1 VPSDDQDPQKPSQ
14 PKSEQADK
22 VALSL
27 ATAFIVLHHKK
38 YRRNL
43 LFGLTALAM
52 FLVFG
57 GVVFLGDKLMKNP
70 IAFVAF
76 WGICFVTVILVCF
89 LAIYDML
96 IIRKEHQ
103 AHVESFEDE
112 LAAAEAEARILAT
125 QEKAKM
131 AAEEANGDS

>member
-1 VPSDDQDPQKPSQ
+1 MASRPRFCLDNLCPTTIKI
-14 PKSEQADK
+14 PKSQ
-22 VALSL
+22 VS
-27 ATAFIVLHHKK
+27 
-38 YRRNL
+38 RNP
-43 LFGLTALAM
+43 
-52 FLVFG
+52 
-57 GVVFLGDKLMKNP
+57 KNP

-103 AHVESFEDE
+103 ARVESFEDE